1 MPADTTTRDALVA
14 LIGKLPERELF
25 AARRYLE
32 YLAGSADTE
41 GARAGAAPR
50 DAEGAPSF
58 RDPVAAVQH
67 AATDHI
73 FFEAQP
79 SKDDPLLWTLEAA
92 PEADEP
98 LTTEDAAAIA
108 EARDEV
114 ARGEVEPWDKVRAE
128 LLGHR

>member
-25 AARRYLE
+25 AARRFLE

-41 GARAGAAPR
+41 GARAGAAPD
-50 DAEGAPSF
+50 DAEGAPSV
-58 RDPVAAVQH
+58 RDPVAAMQH
-67 AATDHI
+67 TATGHI
-73 FFEAQP
+73 FFEARP
-79 SKDDPLLWTLEAA
+79 PADDPLLRALEAA

-98 LTTEDAAAIA
+98 PTTEDAAAIA

-128 LLGHR
+128 LLGQT